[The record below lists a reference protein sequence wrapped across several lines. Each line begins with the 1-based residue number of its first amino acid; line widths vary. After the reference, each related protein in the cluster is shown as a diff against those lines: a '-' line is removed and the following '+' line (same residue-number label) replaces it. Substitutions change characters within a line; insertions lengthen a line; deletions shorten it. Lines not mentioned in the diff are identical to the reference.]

1 MRQTKRHIPRPER
14 RSLLGFAL
22 IILLGAA
29 LLCLPCA
36 TRAGQQT
43 TALTALFT
51 ATSATCVTGL
61 VVVDTWQHWT
71 LFGQLVI
78 LALIQIG
85 GLGFMSIAVIFAFL
99 TRRQISMRERMLL
112 SASLNIDELSGVIR
126 LTKRVALA
134 TFCFEGIGAA
144 LLAARFVPE
153 FGVADGIYKGVF
165 HSISAFC
172 NAGFDLMGKRGAFS
186 SLTGYA
192 DDPVV
197 CLTISTLIVVG
208 GLGFFVWGEI
218 AARITQ
224 GKRRRL
230 AVDTRLVLVM
240 TALLLVIGTAG
251 FYVCER
257 ENPATLGSMDAPQQ
271 LLAAVFQSV
280 TYRTAGFN
288 TVDLSAARDT
298 TTLMSYVLMLVGGS
312 PGSTAGGIKTTA
324 LAIIVLTMRAT
335 LTGKRDVNVFRRR
348 IPWMLVRS
356 AVTLFCLGCSIS
368 LLSAFVLMAADG
380 LPLNGALFETISAF
394 ATVGLT
400 MGYTSSLSTV
410 SRLCL
415 IAEMYIG
422 RVGIL
427 TLGLGILTRR
437 VAEPDCQY
445 PDANI
450 RIG

>member
-1 MRQTKRHIPRPER
+1 MRQDKRHIPRPER
-14 RSLLGFAL
+14 RILLGFAL

-29 LLCLPCA
+29 LLYLPCA
-36 TRAGQQT
+36 TRAGEQT
-43 TALTALFT
+43 SALTALFT

-85 GLGFMSIAVIFAFL
+85 GLGFMGIAVIFSFL

-126 LTKRVALA
+126 LTRHVTMA
-134 TFCFEGIGAA
+134 TLCFEGIGAA
-144 LLAARFVPE
+144 LLAVRFVPE
-153 FGVADGIYKGVF
+153 FGMWDGIYKGIF

-172 NAGFDLMGKRGAFS
+172 NAGFDLMGQRGAFS
-186 SLTGYA
+186 SLTGYV

-197 CLTISTLIVVG
+197 CLTISVLIVVG
-208 GLGFFVWGEI
+208 GLGFFVWGDI
-218 AARITQ
+218 AIQMTR

-230 AVDTRLVLVM
+230 SVDTRIVLVT
-240 TALLLVIGTAG
+240 TALLVAVGAAV
-251 FYVCER
+251 FYLCER
-257 ENPATLGSMDAPQQ
+257 RNPATLGNMHAPQQ

-298 TTLMSYVLMLVGGS
+298 TTLLGYALMLVGGS

-356 AVTLFCLGCSIS
+356 AVTLFCLGISIC

-380 LPLNGALFETISAF
+380 LPLNGALFETVSAF
-394 ATVGLT
+394 GTVGLS
-400 MGYTSSLSTV
+400 MGYTSGLSTV